1 MLKLIQAFW
10 ANKSG
15 ATAIEYALIATLVSV
30 SIIVG
35 VSTLGSA
42 VNSTFSYISTTAL
55 GDGKLGQ

>member
-1 MLKLIQAFW
+1 MRLLNAFW

-15 ATAIEYALIATLVSV
+15 ATSIEYALIATLISIG
-30 SIIVG
+30 IIVG
-35 VSTLGSA
+35 VTSLGSA